1 MTTLETATTTRATT
15 PSSPAD
21 GAPAAAQL
29 ALGLLARRPDSL
41 ETELQKALGGG
52 QLRMHYQPQ
61 VDMRTSTVVAMEA
74 LIRWAH
80 PDHGLLT
87 PAQFLPLAQ
96 SAGLMG
102 MIDSWALRTA
112 CRDGAWLAARGYRV
126 EVAVNV
132 TASQL
137 TDARFITEVE
147 TATRAANLPLELLT
161 VEMGLRDVLG
171 HIYSA
176 RDVALA
182 LRRRGVR
189 VSVSDIGTGASS
201 PERLSQ
207 LQVGEVKVDRGLTA
221 GLDDAT
227 FGSAEAVR
235 QVVAAGQAAGAR
247 VVAEG
252 IETPAQYEAARAAGC
267 DRAQGYLL
275 GRPAPLDDL
284 AGLLARLH

>member
-1 MTTLETATTTRATT
+1 MTTLDSATATTAG
-15 PSSPAD
+15 SSAD
-21 GAPAAAQL
+21 GTAAAQL

-61 VDMRTSTVVAMEA
+61 LDVRTSTVVAMEA

-112 CRDGAWLAARGYRV
+112 CRDGAWLAARGYPV

-147 TATRAANLPLELLT
+147 TATRVANLPLELLT
-161 VEMGLRDVLG
+161 VEMGLRDVLS

-176 RDVALA
+176 RDAALA

-201 PERLSQ
+201 PDRLSQ

-221 GLDDAT
+221 GLDDVAY
-227 FGSAEAVR
+227 GSADAVR
-235 QVVAAGQAAGAR
+235 QVVDAAHGAGAR

>member
-1 MTTLETATTTRATT
+1 MTTLTGASTAA
-15 PSSPAD
+15 AD
-21 GAPAAAQL
+21 GAADAAHL

-61 VDMRTSTVVAMEA
+61 LDMGTGRVAAMEA

-96 SAGLMG
+96 SNGLMG

-112 CRDGAWLAARGYRV
+112 CRDGAWLAARGYAV

-147 TATRAANLPLELLT
+147 TATRTANLPLELLT

-171 HIYSA
+171 HIYAA

-189 VSVSDIGTGASS
+189 VSVSDIGTGPSS
-201 PERLSQ
+201 PERLAQ

-221 GLDDAT
+221 GLDDPA
-227 FGSAEAVR
+227 FGSAAAVR
-235 QVVAAGQAAGAR
+235 QVVEIARATGTR

-275 GRPAPLDDL
+275 GRPAPLDDV

>member
-1 MTTLETATTTRATT
+1 MATLETALPGAG
-15 PSSPAD
+15 SPATPLG
-21 GAPAAAQL
+21 GADAAQL
-29 ALGLLARRPDSL
+29 ALGLLARRPDTL

-61 VDMRTSTVVAMEA
+61 IDMRTSAVVAMEA

-87 PAQFLPLAQ
+87 PAQFLPLAH

-102 MIDSWALRTA
+102 MIDSWALRSA
-112 CRDGAWLAARGYRV
+112 CRDGAWLATRGYRI

-137 TDARFITEVE
+137 TDAGFVTEVE
-147 TATRAANLPLELLT
+147 AVTRTSGLPLELLT

-201 PERLSQ
+201 PERLAH
-207 LQVGEVKVDRGLTA
+207 LQVGEVKVDRGLVA
-221 GLDDAT
+221 GLDSPT
-227 FGSAEAVR
+227 LGSEPALR
-235 QVVAAGQAAGAR
+235 QVVESARAAGAR

-252 IETPAQYEAARAAGC
+252 IETPAQYEIARAAGC
-267 DRAQGYLL
+267 DRGQGYLL
-275 GRPAPLDDL
+275 GRPAALEDL
-284 AGLLARLH
+284 AGMLARVH

>member
-1 MTTLETATTTRATT
+1 MTTLDTATTAGGTG
-15 PSSPAD
+15 D
-21 GAPAAAQL
+21 GTAAAQL

-41 ETELQKALGGG
+41 EAELQKALGGG

-61 VDMRTSTVVAMEA
+61 LDVRTSTVVAMEA

-96 SAGLMG
+96 SNGLMG

-112 CRDGAWLAARGYRV
+112 CRDGAWLASRGYPV

-137 TDARFITEVE
+137 TDARFVTEVE
-147 TATRAANLPLELLT
+147 GATRAAQLPLELLT
-161 VEMGLRDVLG
+161 VEMGLRDVLC

-189 VSVSDIGTGASS
+189 VSVSDIGTGAAS

-221 GLDDAT
+221 GLDVAAY
-227 FGSAEAVR
+227 GSGDAVR
-235 QVVAAGQAAGAR
+235 QVVEAAHAAGAR

-252 IETPAQYEAARAAGC
+252 IETPAQYEIARAAGC

-284 AGLLARLH
+284 AGLLARVH

>member
-1 MTTLETATTTRATT
+1 MTTLETTSPGHAHPT
-15 PSSPAD
+15 PTPDAV
-21 GAPAAAQL
+21 GAAQL

-61 VDMRTSTVVAMEA
+61 VDMASSTVVAMEA

-102 MIDSWALRTA
+102 MIDSWALRSA
-112 CRDGAWLAARGYRV
+112 CRDGAWLASRGYGI

-132 TASQL
+132 TAAQL
-137 TDARFITEVE
+137 TDARFVTEVE
-147 TATRAANLPLELLT
+147 TVTRTSGLPLELLT

-171 HIYSA
+171 HIYAA

-201 PERLSQ
+201 PDRLAQ
-207 LQVGEVKVDRGLTA
+207 LQVGEVKVDRGLVA
-221 GLDDAT
+221 GLDSPT
-227 FGSAEAVR
+227 FGSMDALR
-235 QVVAAGQAAGAR
+235 QVIASAGDVGSR

-267 DRAQGYLL
+267 DRGQGYLL
-275 GRPAPLDDL
+275 GRPAPLEDL
-284 AGLLARLH
+284 AGLLARVH